1 MEANGTFGI
10 AVELPRVLGTGTRAT
25 ELPGVLWP
33 GVEVPG
39 AVGVISYAEEVWGVG
54 ACTEGVPEAIASL
67 DAKRNPIY
75 EVYIFMNPYTLEL
88 SGR

>member
-1 MEANGTFGI
+1 MWG
-10 AVELPRVLGTGTRAT
+10 RGTRAT

-54 ACTEGVPEAIASL
+54 ACTEGVPEATAIGDS
-67 DAKRNPIY
+67 DADLWMQRETQYMKCIY
-75 EVYIFMNPYTLEL
+75 L
-88 SGR
+88 